1 MKKIIAGILSGMLIL
16 GGISAFAE
24 ENVNVKLNDELLFFD
39 TQPQI
44 INDRTLVPMRKI
56 FEEIGAVV
64 QWDDGTVNASYNDT
78 NITLTVGD
86 KTAVIKKADDIQTI
100 ILDTEPML
108 INDRTLVPLRFVG
121 ESLGLNVAW
130 DENEQTVYLCKYEK
144 PAAIMDVDGYGRM
157 VIELYPE
164 YAPKTVDNFMK
175 LAKSGFY
182 NGLTYHRVIKDF
194 MIQGGDPL
202 GTGFGGSSETIEGE
216 FAANGF
222 TQNTLAHKRGVIS
235 MARSMQYNSASSQ
248 FFIMHQDNAYLDG
261 EYAAFGKVKSGI
273 GVVDK
278 IANVKTDAN
287 DKPLESVVISSIV
300 IDE

>member
-1 MKKIIAGILSGMLIL
+1 MKKIIAGILSGILIL

-24 ENVNVKLNDELLFFD
+24 ENVNVKLNDELLVFD

-56 FEEIGAVV
+56 FEEIGAQV

-78 NITLTVGD
+78 EITLTVGD
-86 KTAVIKKADDIQTI
+86 KTAVIKKADDIQNIT
-100 ILDTEPML
+100 LDTEPML

-144 PAAIMDVDGYGRM
+144 PAAIMEVDGYGRM

-194 MIQGGDPL
+194 MIQGGDPM

-273 GVVDK
+273 DVVDK

-287 DKPLESVVISSIV
+287 DKPLENVVISNIV

>member
-1 MKKIIAGILSGMLIL
+1 MKKIIAGILSGILIL

-24 ENVNVKLNDELLFFD
+24 ENVNVKLNDELLVFD

-56 FEEIGAVV
+56 FEEIGAQV

-78 NITLTVGD
+78 EITLTVGD
-86 KTAVIKKADDIQTI
+86 KTAVIKKADDIQNI

-144 PAAIMDVDGYGRM
+144 PAAIIDVNGYGRM

-194 MIQGGDPL
+194 MIQGGDPM

-273 GVVDK
+273 DVVDK

>member
-1 MKKIIAGILSGMLIL
+1 MKKIIAGILSGILIL
-16 GGISAFAE
+16 GGISSFAD
-24 ENVNVKLNDELLFFD
+24 ENVNVKLNDELLVFD

-56 FEEIGAVV
+56 FEEIGAQV

-78 NITLTVGD
+78 EITLTVGD
-86 KTAVIKKADDIQTI
+86 KTAVIKKADDIQNIT
-100 ILDTEPML
+100 LDTEPML

-144 PAAIMDVDGYGRM
+144 PAAIIDVNGYGRM

-164 YAPKTVDNFMK
+164 YAPKTVDNFIK

-194 MIQGGDPL
+194 MIQGGDPM